1 MAKSLN
7 VRLLNRLL
15 RTELAA
21 AAVYEKALTHVDDP
35 ADRKVLQENRTSH
48 ATRAVMLGQV
58 IERQGGKPVHRA
70 GPLSF
75 IGKLLEAGASML
87 GRDALMRSLR
97 EAEALSLEAY
107 LTNVK
112 QLDAESA
119 EEVSQYGL
127 LEQQHA
133 LNRVAARS
141 RARRRT

>member
-48 ATRAVMLGQV
+48 ATRAVMLGQL
-58 IERQGGKPVHRA
+58 IARQGGKPVHRA
-70 GPLSF
+70 GPLSW
-75 IGKLLEAGASML
+75 IGKLVEAGASMM
-87 GRDALMRSLR
+87 GRDTLMRSLR
-97 EAEALSLEAY
+97 EAEALSLESY

-119 EEVSQYGL
+119 EEVSQYGV

-133 LNRVAARS
+133 LNRVAARM
-141 RARRRT
+141 RRRR

>member
-21 AAVYEKALTHVDDP
+21 ASVYEKALTHIDDP
-35 ADRKVLQENRTSH
+35 ADRQVLQENRTSH
-48 ATRAVMLGQV
+48 ATRAVMLGQL
-58 IERQGGKPVHRA
+58 IERQGGKPVHQA
-70 GPLSF
+70 GPLSW
-75 IGKLLEAGASML
+75 IGKLIEAGASMM

-97 EAEALSLEAY
+97 EAEALSLETY

-112 QLDAESA
+112 RLDAESA
-119 EEVSQYGL
+119 EEVSHYGV

-133 LNRVAARS
+133 LNRVAAR
-141 RARRRT
+141 ARRRAR

>member
-1 MAKSLN
+1 MSKSLN

-35 ADRKVLQENRTSH
+35 VDRQVLQENRTSH
-48 ATRAVMLGQV
+48 ATRAVMLGQL

-70 GPLSF
+70 GPLSW

-87 GRDALMRSLR
+87 GRETLMRSLR

-107 LTNVK
+107 LTNVRH
-112 QLDAESA
+112 LDAESA
-119 EEVSQYGL
+119 EQITEYGV

-133 LNRVAARS
+133 LNRVAAR
-141 RARRRT
+141 ARRRA